1 MSERSPAY
9 LKDKRINEIVE
20 AVLIDGISRD
30 EVAAAQAAWAPTL
43 KTPEVK
49 AKAEHSHWN
58 WNDKYQLVVSA
69 PLAYR
74 IFGLEADKEMQG
86 LMLVLSAGKFCKI
99 EVQKGK
105 PLTYVDYIA
114 TAPWNSPDVVT
125 HPRFSGV
132 GKVLI
137 RAAIQV
143 SEEDGLRGRIGL
155 HSLPQ
160 SEWWYR
166 DVCKMTELGH
176 DRSYQNLD
184 YFEMTP
190 EQAATFMKG

>member
-1 MSERSPAY
+1 MTDRSDAY
-9 LKDKRINEIVE
+9 VNDKRTDKIVQ
-20 AVLIDGISRD
+20 AVLID

-43 KTPEVK
+43 KKPEVK
-49 AKAEHSHWN
+49 TTAEHSHWN
-58 WNDKYQLVVSA
+58 WNEKYQLVVST

-74 IFGLEADKEMQG
+74 IFGLEAEEEMQG
-86 LMLVLSAGKFCKI
+86 LMLVLTVGKFCRL

-105 PLTYVDYIA
+105 PLIYVDYIA
-114 TAPWNSPDVVT
+114 TAPWNSPDVVLK
-125 HPRFSGV
+125 PRFSGV

-137 RAAIQV
+137 RTAIQL

-166 DVCKMTELGH
+166 DVCKMTEIGH
-176 DRSYQNLD
+176 DKSYQNLN
-184 YFEMTP
+184 YFEMTT
-190 EQAATFMKG
+190 EQSAMFMKG